1 LIDPNGIEN
10 PITWI
15 WRFAFGLT
23 QEPAARLPYLAL
35 ARDLAGLLYTIGL
48 CTPRPIFIQQG
59 GASPRFRLESFH
71 ADLRIRAVRGRLQ
84 SLRRALSI
92 EPPH

>member
-35 ARDLAGLLYTIGL
+35 ARDLAGLLYTIAL
-48 CTPRPIFIQQG
+48 RARFSFSKVARRPAF
-59 GASPRFRLESFH
+59 
-71 ADLRIRAVRGRLQ
+71 D
-84 SLRRALSI
+84 
-92 EPPH
+92 